1 MIKFLSLIFIK
12 NRNDYKNQ
20 KVREQYGIL
29 CGTTGIFLNLILFAA
44 KFTAGAVSASV
55 AVTADAF
62 NNLSDAASSVVSLLG
77 FKLSS
82 KKPDTEHPFGH
93 GRLEYISGLVIS
105 FLILLMGIE
114 LMKSSVMSVV
124 HPEPVRAGIL
134 PAAVML
140 VSVLVKFYMFCYN
153 RSFARRLDSVSM
165 EAASKDSLS
174 DMAATSV
181 AALSL
186 FLSSV
191 ADFPVDGVAGVAVSL
206 FIIYTGIDSARDT
219 VRPLLGGPVS
229 KEFVDEI
236 EREVLSHPPISGI
249 HDLVVH
255 DYGPGRKMISLH
267 AEVPGD
273 RNVFE
278 LHDAIDNAERALSE
292 KFSCQAV
299 IHMDPIDTADEKL
312 RGFKEILSRITA
324 DIGPEL
330 TVHDVRGVPGPTHTN
345 LIFDVIRPFGFR
357 LTDRQLRDE
366 FQRRMGAVC
375 PDVNCVVTVDNP
387 YC

>member
-44 KFTAGAVSASV
+44 KFTAGVVSASV

-153 RSFARRLDSVSM
+153 RSFARRLDSV
-165 EAASKDSLS
+165 LVIVV
-174 DMAATSV
+174 V
-181 AALSL
+181 A
-186 FLSSV
+186 
-191 ADFPVDGVAGVAVSL
+191 
-206 FIIYTGIDSARDT
+206 
-219 VRPLLGGPVS
+219 
-229 KEFVDEI
+229 
-236 EREVLSHPPISGI
+236 
-249 HDLVVH
+249 
-255 DYGPGRKMISLH
+255 
-267 AEVPGD
+267 
-273 RNVFE
+273 
-278 LHDAIDNAERALSE
+278 
-292 KFSCQAV
+292 
-299 IHMDPIDTADEKL
+299 
-312 RGFKEILSRITA
+312 
-324 DIGPEL
+324 
-330 TVHDVRGVPGPTHTN
+330 
-345 LIFDVIRPFGFR
+345 
-357 LTDRQLRDE
+357 
-366 FQRRMGAVC
+366 
-375 PDVNCVVTVDNP
+375 
-387 YC
+387 